1 MDRFEEVPFPV
12 QSFSPAND
20 RRCLSAVKA
29 RIAQTRQVSANK
41 GLPERVGSTTP
52 RYVNLVSPRSRHL
65 NLLHS
70 RSPSPSLL
78 ASPPFPLFRSLNR
91 LQPSQSIPESGSFSQ
106 AGVDFNPFSS
116 YRFSARDEHERRGG
130 PKGGLCALGHSA
142 STLDT
147 PLDRFNGETL
157 PGHLSSPS
165 SSLPPHG
172 FLFALLLAEGFSSG
186 SKPQVRRG
194 DFVPGETGRER
205 SSSIGPLVETL
216 AQADLQAESPKSR
229 GKEG

>member
-12 QSFSPAND
+12 ESFSPAND

-91 LQPSQSIPESGSFSQ
+91 LQPSQSTPESGSFSQ

-130 PKGGLCALGHSA
+130 PEGGCAPWATPLPHSTRHSTA
-142 STLDT
+142 STARLYLAT
-147 PLDRFNGETL
+147 CPPPPLPHTAF
-157 PGHLSSPS
+157 SSP
-165 SSLPPHG
+165 
-172 FLFALLLAEGFSSG
+172 FFSQ
-186 SKPQVRRG
+186 KVFRVARNPR
-194 DFVPGETGRER
+194 
-205 SSSIGPLVETL
+205 
-216 AQADLQAESPKSR
+216 
-229 GKEG
+229 